1 MEVYLVGAGTLG
13 DGVSD
18 GAVGLGGEILGVV
31 GVDDGDLGGAGGL
44 WLLGIG
50 GDGRGLLGD
59 AEIGP
64 EVHHAEAELGLVVT
78 TLRHQSCRLT
88 SDFHSRN
95 SYFSTFFKSR
105 FNNVAINF

>member
-1 MEVYLVGAGTLG
+1 M
-13 DGVSD
+13 
-18 GAVGLGGEILGVV
+18 

-88 SDFHSRN
+88 SDFHSK
-95 SYFSTFFKSR
+95 TFPSPTFKSH
-105 FNNVAINF
+105 FNNVAINFEANKNGSSSR